1 LNSSSEDSM
10 PVRLN
15 RRGAT
20 LPLTILV
27 LVLLGVS
34 VAIAFMRLS
43 AERRITGDA
52 QAQLNAFAVAQSGL
66 SRYLGL
72 VTTKPAASPA
82 DITYNDLPGGTA
94 VVTVRMLREST
105 TTLLPAVYV
114 VSSRGTNTAAKRYSS
129 AAAPAERTVATYALW
144 TPAPFDLNGAFTS
157 LSGIDKNG
165 NSGAL
170 DGNDNCTAAGGSQ
183 PPIPGVAVPNGT
195 YTGSFQPI
203 NGTPDD
209 VPSYMGTGGTG
220 GTAKDQVG
228 VDWAAIVAGTQLP
241 ADYVHPAWPNPA
253 QFLNWPVVKAN
264 GDLDLP
270 SDGKGILI
278 VTGNLTLGGS
288 QRWDGLVLVGGTVT
302 SNGNNVIEG
311 AVITGLN
318 VKLGVNVPVQSIAN
332 GNKTFQYD
340 SCNLA
345 RALGHVGSLQRVRNG
360 WTDTWSSY

>member
-1 LNSSSEDSM
+1 M

-27 LVLLGVS
+27 LVLLAVS

-43 AERRITGDA
+43 AERRTTGDA
-52 QAQLNAFAVAQSGL
+52 QAQLNAFTVAQSGL
-66 SRYLGL
+66 SRYLAL
-72 VTTKPAASPA
+72 ATTKPAASPA

-114 VSSRGTNTAAKRYSS
+114 ISSRGTNTAAKRYSS
-129 AAAPAERTVATYALW
+129 AAAPAERTVATYAIW

-170 DGNDNCTAAGGSQ
+170 DGNDHCTAAGGLQ
-183 PPIPGVAVPNGT
+183 PAIPGAAVPNGT
-195 YTGSFQPI
+195 YTGQTDPI
-203 NGTPDD
+203 NGSPDNAP
-209 VPSYMGTGGTG
+209 VELGTSGTA
-220 GTAKDQVG
+220 GTAKDQVQI
-228 VDWAAIVAGTQLP
+228 DWAGITAGTVLP
-241 ADYVHPAWPNPA
+241 ADYTLPTWPNA
-253 QFLNWPVVKAN
+253 GQFNQWPVVRAN
-264 GDLDLP
+264 GDLILP
-270 SDGKGILI
+270 GTGKGILI
-278 VTGNLTLGGS
+278 VTGDLTINGANPPL
-288 QRWDGLVLVGGTVT
+288 QWDGLVLVGGNIIA
-302 SNGNNVIEG
+302 NGNVNIFG

-318 VKLGVNVPVQSIAN
+318 IKTGTNVPVQSVGN
-332 GNKTFQYD
+332 GTKVFQYD

-345 RALGHVGSLQRVRNG
+345 RALGHIGSLQRVRNA

>member
-1 LNSSSEDSM
+1 MSWL
-10 PVRLN
+10 VRLN

-20 LPLTILV
+20 LPLGIIV
-27 LVLLGVS
+27 LAVMSVG
-34 VAIAFMRLS
+34 VAITFARIS
-43 AERRITGDA
+43 AERHASGDI
-52 QAQLNAFAVAQSGL
+52 QAQVGAFGVAQTGL
-66 SRYLGL
+66 NRYMASLT
-72 VTTKPAASPA
+72 VKPPAAF
-82 DITYNDLPGGTA
+82 DTTMTDLIGGTA
-94 VVTVRMLREST
+94 LVSIRMLREST
-105 TTLLPAVYV
+105 TTLLPAIYV
-114 VSSRGTNTAAKRYSS
+114 VTSRGSYTAAKRYSS
-129 AAAPAERTVATYALW
+129 LTPSAQRTVATYALW

-170 DGNDNCTAAGGSQ
+170 DGNDNCTATGGNQ
-183 PPIPGVAVPNGT
+183 PAIPGTAVPNGT

-203 NGTPDD
+203 NGNPDD
-209 VPSYMGTGGTG
+209 VPNYMGTAGTG

-228 VDWAAIVAGTQLP
+228 IDWAAITAGTMLP
-241 ADYVHPAWPNPA
+241 ADYLHPAWPNPA
-253 QFLNWPVVKAN
+253 QFLNWPVVRAN

-288 QRWDGLVLVGGTVT
+288 LRWDGLVLVGGILT

-318 VKLGVNVPVQSIAN
+318 VKLGVAVPVEAIGN